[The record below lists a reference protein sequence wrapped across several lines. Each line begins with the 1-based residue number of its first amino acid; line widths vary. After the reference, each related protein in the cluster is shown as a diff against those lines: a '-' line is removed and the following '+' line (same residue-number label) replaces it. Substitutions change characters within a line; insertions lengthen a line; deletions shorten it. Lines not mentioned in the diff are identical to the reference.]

1 MLKKVAVNGIEFV
14 VEDAGSGAPVLLI
27 HGFPLTH
34 DMWAEQIQFLSQ
46 SHRVIA
52 PDLRGFGGSQ
62 VVDSPATMETYADD
76 LAAICE
82 ALEVNE
88 PLAVCGFSMGGYIL
102 FEFWRKYKDKVRSLV
117 LCDTR
122 TVADTPEGANDRLK
136 MADRVVASGN
146 EQLVI
151 GMVEKLFSPATISGY
166 PALVQH
172 TAAMMRANSPTGI
185 AVALRAMA
193 GRADSTYLLAEID
206 VPVKVIVGEDDV
218 ISTPA
223 EMRGIA
229 QAVPQAEFITI
240 PVAGH
245 LTPIENHSAVNSVLI
260 RVSSC

>member
-1 MLKKVAVNGIEFV
+1 MLKKVAANGIEFA

-34 DMWAEQIQFLSQ
+34 EMWAEQIRFLSQ

-52 PDLRGFGGSQ
+52 PDLRGFGASQ
-62 VVDSPATMETYADD
+62 VVDSPATIETYADD

-82 ALEVNE
+82 ALEVKE
-88 PLAVCGFSMGGYIL
+88 PVAVCGFSMGGYIL
-102 FEFWRKYKDKVRSLV
+102 FEFWRKYPRKVRSLV

-122 TVADTPEGANDRLK
+122 VVSDTPEVAKDRWK
-136 MADRVVASGN
+136 MADRVLDSGN
-146 EQLVI
+146 ESLVI
-151 GMVEKLFSPATISGY
+151 GMVEKLFSPATISGH
-166 PALVQH
+166 PALVQQ

-193 GRADSTYLLAEID
+193 GRDDSTYLLAGIEL
-206 VPVKVIVGEDDV
+206 PVKVIVGEDDV

-245 LTPIENHSAVNSVLI
+245 LAPLENPDAVNIALTGL
-260 RVSSC
+260 